1 MDETVNLTASGLRGF
16 ESLPTQKKANVAQLE
31 EHTHGKG
38 KVRGSIPRIGLL
50 KFMAKKKRP
59 FLKMRCKECK
69 EINYFTKKSRGVE
82 GKLELKKFCPR
93 CKKHTVHKEL
103 KK

>member
-1 MDETVNLTASGLRGF
+1 
-16 ESLPTQKKANVAQLE
+16 
-31 EHTHGKG
+31 
-38 KVRGSIPRIGLL
+38 
-50 KFMAKKKRP
+50 MAKKKRP
-59 FLKMRCKECK
+59 LLRMQCKECK

-93 CKKHTVHKEL
+93 CKKHTAHKEL